1 MDKPNSG
8 NPFRR
13 TIGLADFSAPLMM
26 LLSIVILHPY
36 GLKNVKIRFLPS
48 EPASTAASAQP
59 DPFRH
64 AVNQAMRAAVLT
76 QSAKTV
82 EQWKGVEQHWLAAI
96 SFMRAVPDSSDK
108 LAVAR
113 QKVVEYGR
121 NLTYAQQKK
130 ISLQK
135 AKLVAS
141 THAAPKSSG
150 LAQGQPAKISG
161 TTPLAVGD
169 RVADPILSGQSA
181 LPPRNWLKVATGI
194 GNQNFYIDP
203 ESLSRNLPYVEF
215 WQRVHS
221 IKSGET
227 MVLQDQLLLVNCQT
241 DRFQIKQVVTYNAG
255 QPKYTQPKTQVK
267 ANSDSAQARVISSAC
282 GG

>member
-13 TIGLADFSAPLMM
+13 AIGFADFSAPLMM
-26 LLSIVILHPY
+26 LLSIAILHPY
-36 GLKNVKIRFLPS
+36 GLRSIKIRFLPTA
-48 EPASTAASAQP
+48 PASTAASQP

-76 QSAKTV
+76 QSATTI
-82 EQWKGVEQHWLAAI
+82 EQWKSVEQHWLAAI

-108 LAVAR
+108 LAIAK

-130 ISLQK
+130 MSLQK

-141 THAAPKSSG
+141 TSTAPKAPV
-150 LAQGQPAKISG
+150 LTQGEPAKISG
-161 TTPLAVGD
+161 TTALSADD
-169 RVADPILSGQSA
+169 RLTDPILSGQSA
-181 LPPRNWLKVATGI
+181 LPPRNWLRVATGV

-221 IKSGET
+221 IKAGET
-227 MVLQDQLLLVNCQT
+227 VVLQDQLLLVNCQT
-241 DRFQIKQVVTYNAG
+241 DRFQIKELVTYNAG
-255 QPKYTQPKTQVK
+255 EPKRSQPKTQVQ